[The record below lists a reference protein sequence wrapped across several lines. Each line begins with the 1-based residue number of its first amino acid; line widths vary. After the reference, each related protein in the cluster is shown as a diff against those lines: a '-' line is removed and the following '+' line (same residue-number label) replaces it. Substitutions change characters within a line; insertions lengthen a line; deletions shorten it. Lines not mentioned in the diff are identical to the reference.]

1 MNDKILRF
9 SRTWRVQHLLLMI
22 SVFLLIISGFS
33 LKYSHTAIGK
43 ILIFL
48 EGGFEAR
55 GALHRISA
63 FLLIFTTIYHLIY
76 IIFTKEGRK
85 EFKALIP
92 RKKDFDDFIKSI
104 LYDIGKVDKRP
115 EFDRYSYKE
124 KLQYWTISLFVL
136 IMVISGAILMFHNYL
151 FAVFPKWIIDLSLSF
166 HSWIATLV
174 IIFLILWHFY
184 IVHLSPENFPWNS
197 SFWDGYVDEKWLKEN
212 HYLEYKRI
220 KKT

>member
-1 MNDKILRF
+1 MNNKILRF

-33 LKYSHTAIGK
+33 LKYSHTTIGK

-63 FLLIFTTIYHLIY
+63 FLLIFTTLYHLIY
-76 IIFTKEGRK
+76 IIFTKEGRR
-85 EFKALIP
+85 EFRALIP
-92 RKKDFDDFIKSI
+92 RKKDLDDFIKSI
-104 LYDIGKVDKRP
+104 LYDIGKIDKRP

-124 KLQYWTISLFVL
+124 KLQYWVISFFVL

-174 IIFLILWHFY
+174 IVFLILWHFY

-220 KKT
+220 KEK

>member
-1 MNDKILRF
+1 
-9 SRTWRVQHLLLMI
+9 
-22 SVFLLIISGFS
+22 
-33 LKYSHTAIGK
+33 
-43 ILIFL
+43 
-48 EGGFEAR
+48 
-55 GALHRISA
+55 
-63 FLLIFTTIYHLIY
+63 
-76 IIFTKEGRK
+76 
-85 EFKALIP
+85 
-92 RKKDFDDFIKSI
+92 
-104 LYDIGKVDKRP
+104 
-115 EFDRYSYKE
+115 
-124 KLQYWTISLFVL
+124 
-136 IMVISGAILMFHNYL
+136 MVISGAILMFHNYL

>member
-1 MNDKILRF
+1 MNNKILRF

-33 LKYSHTAIGK
+33 LKYSHTTIGK

-63 FLLIFTTIYHLIY
+63 FLLIFTTLYHLIY
-76 IIFTKEGRK
+76 IIFTKEGRR

-104 LYDIGKVDKRP
+104 LYDIGKTDRRP

-124 KLQYWTISLFVL
+124 KLQYWVISFFVL

-174 IIFLILWHFY
+174 IVFLILWHFY

-197 SFWDGYVDEKWLKEN
+197 SFWDGYVDEKWLREN

-220 KKT
+220 KEK